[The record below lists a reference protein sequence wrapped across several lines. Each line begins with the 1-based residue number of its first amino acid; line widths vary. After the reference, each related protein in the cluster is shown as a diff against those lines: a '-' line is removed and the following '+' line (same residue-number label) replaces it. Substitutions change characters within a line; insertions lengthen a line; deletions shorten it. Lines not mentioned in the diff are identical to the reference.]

1 MTNPLILELMTTFF
15 ASNLLIASEL
25 CGGEKCTKKKTKV
38 KQLRLLVLK
47 RMVFMSR
54 RSLEAGILVAF
65 AILAVGF
72 ASFFERNETSE
83 VASEDISVS
92 SESSV
97 TDTQHCAVLM
107 VHD

>member
-25 CGGEKCTKKKTKV
+25 CGGEKCTKKAKV

>member
-25 CGGEKCTKKKTKV
+25 CGGEKCTKTAKV

>member
-1 MTNPLILELMTTFF
+1 
-15 ASNLLIASEL
+15 
-25 CGGEKCTKKKTKV
+25 
-38 KQLRLLVLK
+38 
-47 RMVFMSR
+47 MVFMSR

-97 TDTQHCAVLM
+97 TDTQHPAASFVWHHALLPQFAI
-107 VHD
+107 VRALEEGHATLSIAPRAEA

>member
-25 CGGEKCTKKKTKV
+25 CGGEKCTKKTKV